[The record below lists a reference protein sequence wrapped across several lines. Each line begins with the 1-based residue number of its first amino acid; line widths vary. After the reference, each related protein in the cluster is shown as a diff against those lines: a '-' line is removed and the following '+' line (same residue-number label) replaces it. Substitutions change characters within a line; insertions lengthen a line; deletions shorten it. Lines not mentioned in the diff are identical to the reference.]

1 MKTTFIR
8 YSLLLLLCSSL
19 GQLRAQTLS
28 RSVIASGGNSFSSSS
43 LQADWTIGESVTGSF
58 SSSSLLVD
66 QGFQQGPDA
75 APSSVNSPAKGHIQ
89 LYPNPSNGI
98 LNLSYTGTP
107 AGPLRFGLW
116 SSEGKQLELRWAQQG
131 SDLWTCDISALAP
144 GSYFVQVFESGTVQ
158 VLPLIKQ

>member
-1 MKTTFIR
+1 MKTNHNIA
-8 YSLLLLLCSSL
+8 SLLLLLGTSL
-19 GQLRAQTLS
+19 GHLRAQTLS

-43 LQADWTIGESVTGSF
+43 LQADWTIGETVIGSF
-58 SSSSLLVD
+58 NGSSLLVD

-75 APSSVNSPAKGHIQ
+75 AASSVKSLAKGHIL

-107 AGPLRFGLW
+107 AAALRFSLW
-116 SSEGKQLELRWAQQG
+116 SADGKQLNPTWVEQTSG
-131 SDLWTCDISALAP
+131 LWTCDISALAP
-144 GSYFVQVFESGTVQ
+144 GSYFVQVFEAGTVQ